1 MSHEVGVA
9 VRFIAPP
16 EDLRPYFTT
25 FYLTEIT
32 TPTPDEPVRD
42 ALQPEWANLRFFDG
56 AAPISWIDGGDRVE
70 QATFVG
76 TGPSS
81 RSANFAL
88 ASTRFW
94 GIGLLPLGWA
104 RFVRQPAA
112 RHANLIAD
120 GAVHPSF
127 ARFVPLACS
136 LFGKAPDPDAEC
148 ARIIDFFR
156 AFPPRPHQEEAQI
169 LALHEAMVDP
179 ATATVAQ
186 LVERVGATQRTV
198 ERIAARH
205 FGFSPKILLR
215 RQRFMRSLAHF
226 MLDPS
231 MKWIDAL
238 DSQYHDQAQFVR
250 DFHDFMGMTPS
261 EYAALPHPILSRF
274 MHERARVHGAAVQT
288 LDVPTG
294 GTTPD

>member
-1 MSHEVGVA
+1 M
-9 VRFIAPP
+9 RFIAPP

-25 FYLTEIT
+25 FYLTEIST
-32 TPTPDEPVRD
+32 AAPGEVVRD

-56 AAPISWIDGGDRVE
+56 ASPISWIEGGDRVE
-70 QATFVG
+70 NANFVG

-88 ASTRFW
+88 TATRFW

-104 RFVRQPAA
+104 RFVGQPAA
-112 RHANLIAD
+112 RHANLIAN
-120 GAVHPSF
+120 GHVHPAF
-127 ARFVPLACS
+127 APFRALAHS
-136 LFGKAPDPDAEC
+136 LFGPAPDPDAEC
-148 ARIIDFFR
+148 ARIIDCFR
-156 AFPPRPHQEEAQI
+156 SFPARPAQEEAQI

-179 ATATVAQ
+179 STATVAQ
-186 LVERVGATQRTV
+186 MVARVGATQRTV
-198 ERIAARH
+198 ERFAARH
-205 FGFSPKILLR
+205 FGFSPKVLLR

-231 MKWIDAL
+231 LKWIDAL
-238 DSQYHDQAQFVR
+238 DIQYHDQAQFVR

-261 EYAALPHPILSRF
+261 DYAALPHPILSRF

-288 LDVPTG
+288 LD
-294 GTTPD
+294 TPSGSVTPV